1 MRFRRAI
8 ILGELIFWKWRSL
21 LDWDKGAIVLAV
33 ESAILIIQTLK
44 LRLFWESAIALHT
57 LKI

>member
-1 MRFRRAI
+1 
-8 ILGELIFWKWRSL
+8 LGELIFENGDHFGIGIAS
-21 LDWDKGAIVLAV
+21 DQAAV

-44 LRLFWESAIALHT
+44 LRLFWERSAIALHT